1 MEHLDNLEEQYFG
14 ASKYQRDLLNMWW
27 KRWRQQG
34 FASLQSYNRLKKARR
49 YANIDVG
56 DVGLLSYNNG
66 TYRPCQVLRND
77 ISTSSQAQMVRVGYE
92 EGHGLSS
99 RKNEPTPR
107 KEIVIG
113 VQRLALLVPT
123 GKVELLRMSTEH
135 DFKLPGACCPGLP
148 WTPPSKDDDAAGAAE
163 ASLRLPEEAMK
174 AKDTERDSM

>member
-66 TYRPCQVLRND
+66 TYRPCQVLRNE
-77 ISTSSQAQMVRVGYE
+77 ISTSGQTQMVKVGCE
-92 EGHGLSS
+92 EGHSLSS
-99 RKNEPTPR
+99 RKNEPTPS
-107 KEIVIG
+107 KEIVVG
-113 VQRLALLVPT
+113 VLRLVLLMPT
-123 GKVELLRMSTEH
+123 NKVELLRMS
-135 DFKLPGACCPGLP
+135 FN
-148 WTPPSKDDDAAGAAE
+148 
-163 ASLRLPEEAMK
+163 
-174 AKDTERDSM
+174 

>member
-1 MEHLDNLEEQYFG
+1 
-14 ASKYQRDLLNMWW
+14 
-27 KRWRQQG
+27 
-34 FASLQSYNRLKKARR
+34 
-49 YANIDVG
+49 
-56 DVGLLSYNNG
+56 
-66 TYRPCQVLRND
+66 
-77 ISTSSQAQMVRVGYE
+77 MVRVGYE

-135 DFKLPGACCPGLP
+135 DFKL
-148 WTPPSKDDDAAGAAE
+148 TSKDDAAAGADE
-163 ASLRLPEEAMK
+163 ASLRLPEAMK